1 MKKTV
6 LCTLLLATMLSACA
20 TPQES
25 AVPESV
31 IAPPASV
38 TAAATLT
45 WLDSAVEEGY
55 AKMVEQRHY
64 LHQHPELGNQEYKTQ
79 AYIADYLES
88 LGIKTLR
95 GTQNAPTAVI
105 GIINE
110 GKDNAIGL
118 RADIDALPITERTGL
133 PYASQEKGLYF
144 GQETDVYHGCGHDA
158 HMAMLLA
165 AAKILQEHATELPRT
180 VVLVFQPAEEG
191 DSLQNPYLTGRM
203 ALSGAKALVA
213 DGILD
218 TYGIEHMFG
227 IHVMIPPSGT
237 VLVAQGTALNS
248 VDAFM
253 AEINGE
259 QTHGAMPWQGVDAT
273 LAASACVMNL
283 QHIVSRNAN
292 LSEGMGVISVG
303 KLTSGDTS
311 NVISGRAEM
320 QGTIRASTPGVR
332 ATLLK
337 RLPEV
342 LDNTAKA
349 YGASA
354 DTTVLEIYPV
364 TVNDPYLAALT
375 VDNLKAAGVNAA
387 ISKWNP
393 GASEDF
399 SFFAEKVPSVF
410 MFLGVTP
417 EGVKEPANN
426 HSDRFL
432 IDDAALK
439 EGVKAHVTA
448 AFMTPL

>member
-6 LCTLLLATMLSACA
+6 LCTLLFATLLSACA

-45 WLDSAVEEGY
+45 WLNSAVEEGY
-55 AKMVEQRHY
+55 AKMEEQRHY

-110 GKDNAIGL
+110 GKGNAIGL

-133 PYASQEKGLYF
+133 PYASQE
-144 GQETDVYHGCGHDA
+144 
-158 HMAMLLA
+158 
-165 AAKILQEHATELPRT
+165 AKILQEHATELPRT

-364 TVNDPYLAALT
+364 TVNDPDLAALT

-417 EGVKEPANN
+417 GGVKEPANN

-439 EGVKAHVTA
+439 EGVKAHVTT